1 MGVTR
6 ASLSRLRLPIP
17 PLRRAVKYSQVSGHV
32 KVSVEHKMTL
42 EHEMWDEETLIQAA
56 QRGNLD
62 AFNELVLH
70 YQSRVYNL
78 AYHIMHDP
86 AAADDAAQEAFISA
100 YRAIKRFRGGSFR
113 AWLLRIVTNAC
124 YDELR
129 RHKRH
134 PNVSWEDFG
143 DMEEE
148 ANPHLVD
155 SGAKP
160 EESVQQQELRD
171 LLERTIAQLPD
182 HQRTTLVLVD
192 RLGLSYEEAAEAM
205 NVALG
210 TVKSRLARARSEMQV
225 LLQKEQEL
233 LPARYRL

>member
-1 MGVTR
+1 
-6 ASLSRLRLPIP
+6 
-17 PLRRAVKYSQVSGHV
+17 
-32 KVSVEHKMTL
+32 MT
-42 EHEMWDEETLIQAA
+42 ENDAWDEESLIRAA

-62 AFNELVLH
+62 AFNELILH

-86 AAADDAAQEAFISA
+86 AAADDATQEAFISA

-129 RHKRH
+129 RRKRR
-134 PNVSWEDFG
+134 PNVSWEEFG
-143 DMEEE
+143 DLEEE

-160 EESVQQQELRD
+160 EDSVQQQELKD
-171 LLERTIAQLPD
+171 LLERTLAQLPD

-192 RLGLSYEEAAEAM
+192 RLGLSHEEAAETM
-205 NVALG
+205 GVALG
-210 TVKSRLARARSEMQV
+210 TVKSRLARARTEMQA
-225 LLQKEQEL
+225 LLQKEPEL
-233 LPARYRL
+233 LPTRYRL